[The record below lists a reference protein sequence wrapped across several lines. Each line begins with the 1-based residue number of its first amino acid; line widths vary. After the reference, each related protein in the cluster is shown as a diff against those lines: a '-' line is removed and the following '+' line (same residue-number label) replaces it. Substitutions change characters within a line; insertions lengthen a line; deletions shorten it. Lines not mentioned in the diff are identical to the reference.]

1 MSFESVWRDLRTEA
15 TDLDSGTVLVTP
27 ATDRP
32 FVVTSSADDRIV
44 VEFRERDEERI
55 LWRDQFEVLYERLA
69 DEGEELSASELPPG
83 VEPYVVVLSLGL
95 AFDVDG
101 DTLRA
106 SDDGVAGESPFRHP
120 EWEVRTT
127 PERAHD
133 DALLLADAL
142 ERYDVA
148 DLDSLA
154 TEELVNLYVLLS
166 DVQRE
171 ADRFRSATSDLLLDR
186 IGPEGR
192 LHGQFGSVTRTS
204 RRRRRLK
211 PTEDVLD
218 ALEAAGI
225 PEDWVLGIDRD
236 KLDVVLSVTD
246 LEESAVY
253 DVDEQVYVQKTGVE
267 EGEKHSRLE
276 GLKDRLA
283 EAEDAEAAADI
294 HQEIEVLEERIDEV
308 LAAG

>member
-1 MSFESVWRDLRTEA
+1 MTFENVWRELREEA
-15 TDLDSGTVLVTP
+15 AALDPDAVLVTP

-32 FVVTSSADDRIV
+32 FVVTGTTDDRIV

-55 LWRDQFEVLYERLA
+55 LWRDQFAVLHERLV
-69 DEGEELSASELPPG
+69 DGGETVSLSELPPG
-83 VEPYVVVLSLGL
+83 VEPYAVVLSLAPSFG
-95 AFDVDG
+95 VDG
-101 DTLRA
+101 DALRA
-106 SDDGVAGESPFRHP
+106 SEDAPAGESPFVRS

-127 PERAHD
+127 PERTHD

-148 DLDSLA
+148 DLESLSSD
-154 TEELVNLYVLLS
+154 ELVNLYVLLS

-171 ADRFRSATSDLLLDR
+171 SDRFRRAASDVLLDR

-192 LHGQFGSVTRTS
+192 LHGQFGTVTRTS
-204 RRRRRLK
+204 RRRRQIK
-211 PTEDVLD
+211 PTETVLE

-225 PEDWVLGIDRD
+225 PEEWVLGIDRD

-246 LEESAVY
+246 LEEDAVY
-253 DVDEQVYVQKTGVE
+253 DVDEQVYVQKTGIE
-267 EGEKHSRLE
+267 EGEKRSRLE
-276 GLKDRLA
+276 GLKARLG
-283 EAEDAEAAADI
+283 DLDDEAAAEDL

>member
-1 MSFESVWRDLRTEA
+1 MSFETVWRALRDEA
-15 TDLDSGTVLVTP
+15 AALDPESVLVTP

-32 FVVTSSADDRIV
+32 FVVTETAEDRVV

-55 LWRDQFEVLYERLA
+55 LWRDQFEVLYDRLA
-69 DEGEELSASELPPG
+69 VEGEELEASELPPG
-83 VEPYVVVLSLGL
+83 VEPYVAVLSLGGG
-95 AFDVDG
+95 FGVDG

-106 SDDGVAGESPFRHP
+106 TDDGVAGESPYLRP

-127 PERAHD
+127 PERTHD
-133 DALLLADAL
+133 DAILLADAL

-148 DLDSLA
+148 DLESLSSDH
-154 TEELVNLYVLLS
+154 LVNLYVLLS

-171 ADRFRSATSDLLLDR
+171 SDRFRRATSDVLLDR

-192 LHGQFGSVTRTS
+192 LHGQFGTVTRTS
-204 RRRRRLK
+204 RRRRQLK
-211 PTEDVLD
+211 PTDQVLT
-218 ALEAAGI
+218 AVREAGI
-225 PEDWVLGIDRD
+225 PEEWVIGVDRD

-246 LEESAVY
+246 LEEAAVY

-267 EGEKHSRLE
+267 EGEKRSRLE
-276 GLKDRLA
+276 GLKERLA
-283 EAEDAEAAADI
+283 ALDDEAADDL
-294 HQEIEVLEERIDEV
+294 HHEIEALEDRIDEV